1 MNELLCLLTTVG
13 ATMTMTCNPK
23 PAPTPIPTITVTAT
37 PACPSPTPTSTPSP
51 SPTSANVGVRGMWV
65 SDFGATVI
73 SAATGSSTR
82 SGFFSQLANKQI
94 NRVFVEA
101 TAALASNRAQLA
113 NFVTDAR
120 AHGVETEFL
129 VNGPVTNYTI
139 TTAFDKMVL
148 YAGYAKTYQ
157 TTYCPLGTEA
167 ACASAYHIDLEPHR
181 YPEWSNITAA
191 EGSYLAGIARVKT
204 ALGGKL
210 KLSADTTNWYDQA
223 AYSVGG
229 ITFTK
234 RIFDAGVDRMVL
246 MNYTDSFTQMQA
258 RAAGEVAIACPLG
271 KEVISGSDA
280 INEGSS
286 AASQALTFFEQ
297 GWNGATGMNAGWAYL
312 RTQFAASPCY
322 KGEAGFDY
330 TQMISLK

>member
-23 PAPTPIPTITVTAT
+23 PAPTPIPTVTVTAT
-37 PACPSPTPTSTPSP
+37 PSPLVCPACPSPTPSPGPS
-51 SPTSANVGVRGMWV
+51 SVRGMWV

-82 SGFFSQLANKQI
+82 TGFFSQLAAKQI

-129 VNGPVTNYTI
+129 VNGPVVGYTV

-148 YAGYAKTYQ
+148 YAGYAKLYQ

-181 YPEWSNITAA
+181 YPEWSNIAAA

-246 MNYTDSFTQMQA
+246 MNYTDSFTEMKNRSQ
-258 RAAGEVAIACPLG
+258 GEVTQACASG

-280 INEGSS
+280 IYEGPEP
-286 AASQALTFFEQ
+286 AITFYEE
-297 GWNGATGMNAGWAYL
+297 GWNGAAGMNAGWAYL
-312 RTQFAASPCY
+312 KSQFASQYCF
-322 KGEAGFDY
+322 KGSAGFDY
-330 TQMISLK
+330 GQMIVLK